1 MGHVQLQL
9 RRGDQVAVREK
20 SVRLFFISLFFTI
33 HTHTF
38 LNEFY
43 TISLHIDVYMD
54 IHKLTPQQCPL
65 GIHQTDGEIG
75 SKRSLQKIEN
85 DIR

>member
-20 SVRLFFISLFFTI
+20 SVRHLSSLLHT

-65 GIHQTDGEIG
+65 GIHEIDREIG
-75 SKRSLQKIEN
+75 SKRSL
-85 DIR
+85 